1 VLKLTVHL
9 KRTHTGT
16 KINVRK
22 VLKILL
28 VCMFLWSFLAFETV
42 DREDFSLPE
51 GKSKGNNPE
60 TCDSLICFAKNYLH
74 KPYCYG
80 SRPPSCFDCSGFTAF
95 VFNHFNAQLPHSSGS
110 MAFLGKF
117 VSFKHASPGDLVFFN
132 GRASGN
138 ETIGH
143 VGIVTEFRD
152 GKIFFIH
159 ASVQAG
165 VIISNSEE
173 AYYKKRFMFV
183 KRIKL

>member
-1 VLKLTVHL
+1 V
-9 KRTHTGT
+9 
-16 KINVRK
+16 
-22 VLKILL
+22 KILL
-28 VCMFLWSFLAFETV
+28 VYLSILPCLAF
-42 DREDFSLPE
+42 DSGHREDLSLY
-51 GKSKGNNPE
+51 GNTAAKNDPGR
-60 TCDSLICFAKNYLH
+60 CDSLVRFAKSYMN

-80 SRPPSCFDCSGFTAF
+80 SKPPACFDCSGFTAF
-95 VFNHFNAQLPHSSGS
+95 VFHHFNVELPHSSGS

-117 VSFKHASPGDLVFFN
+117 VSFAHATAGDLIFFN
-132 GRASGN
+132 GRIGGN

-165 VIISNSEE
+165 VIISDSEE